1 MRPDNQA
8 EWSASGP
15 AEPDASRINAR
26 AARRSAGLIRR
37 RGRRP
42 KFGRY
47 AASLGASYAHR
58 HGLAALTVGL
68 VITAVSSSLEFLN
81 PNNSWLLFEDVSCA
95 AAPVAA
101 AAALAIASYRGGA
114 ESRAFRG
121 VLALAV
127 GLTAVGQIIADLP
140 DIIGH
145 PIGPLGAISDV
156 CYVVGAGLGLATVT
170 TALYRRLA
178 PEARRTVVLDAFV
191 ILFAGMTFVFA
202 NWLHQSF
209 MPGNQVAILL
219 ADPTSNLFV
228 PLVSTLFFASAGA
241 VVVAA
246 FSLRLEPAPRGVWA
260 VTLGMVLLALAW
272 QGWIGRFLSG
282 APNAVEPMDFIFPAG
297 ALITA
302 YGGLTWS
309 LAPGGGLRY
318 ERVAQVTS
326 DWLPVVA
333 ILGCAVLDVMPRT
346 RPLEVDPIAVG
357 TCAVVLLAVIRQW
370 IFQSRER
377 AISARLTSEISD
389 RAATT
394 VSLARL
400 DASPTIEGTAD
411 RICAEA
417 LRIDGIDTVVLFA
430 FSPIG
435 VVPIAR
441 SGQPCRPIVIGEP
454 IPDEYGRELME
465 NAAFGLWLE
474 SWTSRPPRDE
484 FDRATV
490 EGGLRADALAPL
502 IWNDE
507 PIGLLSMGA
516 TSVPHERRLA
526 DRLATLTEF
535 SVMSAAVL
543 GPMLS
548 ERWQRDRMR
557 ADVRGVIAAHA
568 FTPVFQPIVDLA
580 TGEFVGYE
588 ALTRFSDGTRPDLR
602 FLQADKVGMMVQ
614 LEMATLN
621 AQVEQAGQLPAGSFL
636 SLNVSPALATRL
648 TPLLDV
654 VAAADRAI
662 VLEVTEHVEIED
674 YARLMAALNQVRP
687 HAMLAVDDAGA
698 GYAGLRHILELR
710 PEFVKLDISLVRNI
724 DSDPAR
730 QAMVAGMCRFAE
742 SVGCALIAEGIETEN
757 ELAALK
763 LLKVGFGQGYFLAR
777 PAAIGTMSGSA
788 AAAGPSPAE
797 VANPGPRS
805 RAA

>member
-1 MRPDNQA
+1 VNTPH
-8 EWSASGP
+8 
-15 AEPDASRINAR
+15 
-26 AARRSAGLIRR
+26 AGLFARS
-37 RGRRP
+37 GRRI
-42 KFGRY
+42 GRIGHRGGLRSY
-47 AASLGASYAHR
+47 AAAFVATYAHR
-58 HGLAALTVGL
+58 YGLATLTVGFS
-68 VITAVSSSLEFLN
+68 VTSVSSLLEFLN
-81 PNNSWLLFEDVSCA
+81 PGNYWVLFEDISCA
-95 AAPVAA
+95 VAPMTAAVAV
-101 AAALAIASYRGGA
+101 AIASSRGGS
-114 ESRAFRG
+114 EFR
-121 VLALAV
+121 VFRRCLALSV
-127 GLTAVGQIIADLP
+127 GLTAIGQLIADLP
-140 DIIGH
+140 DLFGRTF
-145 PIGPLGAISDV
+145 GLLGAVSDV
-156 CYVVGAGLGLATVT
+156 CYVVGAALGIATLTVT
-170 TALYRRLA
+170 LYRQLPA
-178 PEARRTVVLDAFV
+178 DARPTVLLDALV

-209 MPGNQVAILL
+209 MPGNQVAFLF
-219 ADPTSNLFV
+219 ADPTSNLLV
-228 PLVSTLFFASAGA
+228 PLASTIFLASAGA

-246 FSLRLEPAPRGVWA
+246 FSMKIEPAPRGVWA
-260 VTLGMVLLALAW
+260 VTFGMALLALAW

-282 APNAVEPMDFIFPAG
+282 APDSIEPMDVIFPAG

-302 YGGLTWS
+302 YGGVTWT
-309 LAPGGGLRY
+309 LARGGGATY
-318 ERVAQVTS
+318 ERVARTTS
-326 DWLPVVA
+326 DLLPVVA
-333 ILGCAVLDVMPRT
+333 IMGCAILDVMPRT

-357 TCAVVLLAVIRQW
+357 TAAVVLLAVMRQW
-370 IFQSRER
+370 IFQRRER
-377 AISARLTSEISD
+377 AVSARLTTEISE

-400 DASPTIEGTAD
+400 DAAPTIEATAE
-411 RICAEA
+411 RVCSEA

-441 SGQPCRPIVIGEP
+441 SGTQCRPIVVGEP
-454 IPDEYGRELME
+454 IPDDYGRELME
-465 NAAFGLWLE
+465 HAAFGLWLE
-474 SWTSRPPRDE
+474 SWTGRDAHDD
-484 FDRATV
+484 FDRATMAS
-490 EGGLRADALAPL
+490 GLRADALAPL

-516 TSVPHERRLA
+516 TSAEHERRLA

-557 ADVRGVIAAHA
+557 ADVQGVIVAHA

-580 TGEFVGYE
+580 TNEFVGYE
-588 ALTRFSDGTRPDLR
+588 ALTRFHDGTRPDLR
-602 FLQADKVGMMVQ
+602 FLEADKVGMMVQ

-621 AQVEQAGQLPAGSFL
+621 AQVDQARQLPDGVFL
-636 SLNVSPALATRL
+636 SLNVSPALATCL

-654 VAAADRAI
+654 MGAADRAV
-662 VLEVTEHVEIED
+662 VLEVTEHVEIDD
-674 YARLMAALNQVRP
+674 YPKLMAALNQVRP

-730 QAMVAGMCRFAE
+730 QAMVAGMARFAE

-757 ELAALK
+757 ELTALR
-763 LLKVGFGQGYFLAR
+763 LLEVGFGQGYFLAR
-777 PAAIGTMSGSA
+777 PATIEAIVGSHDDPVYMA
-788 AAAGPSPAE
+788 AKP
-797 VANPGPRS
+797 VKQRRRS